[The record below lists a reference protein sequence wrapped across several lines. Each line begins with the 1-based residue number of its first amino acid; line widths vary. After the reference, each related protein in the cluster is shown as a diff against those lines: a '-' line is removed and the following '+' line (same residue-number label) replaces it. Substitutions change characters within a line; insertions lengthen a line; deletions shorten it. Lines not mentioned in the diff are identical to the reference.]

1 MLAFQLFA
9 SMRPYVNFAIYPDL
23 AFAVRRRRVIMHREL
38 MTEQGSAGSFFT
50 VLVVVLF
57 HRKILEAGNP
67 PLTYQRVKAAASA

>member
-1 MLAFQLFA
+1 
-9 SMRPYVNFAIYPDL
+9 
-23 AFAVRRRRVIMHREL
+23 MHREL